1 MPGADRVIRRRR
13 AALGAI
19 APALAALALAAPA
32 SCLAAGPSPAR
43 AAAGHRAPPA
53 ATGTGAATASVSV
66 NPGAAIGP
74 VVPEDFLGLSF
85 EASDLPSIAGFAK
98 SGDLVNLLRSLGPGV
113 MRFGGISSDKTTAWL
128 KEGLAPAWAQATIT
142 PQELT
147 ALGILARDSGWRV
160 ILTVNLG
167 HGEAAAAAQEA
178 LAAEAQLGPSLAGI
192 AIGNEPDRYV
202 ADALRPAGWAQAAYL
217 SEAGAF
223 RTAIAAAVPGV
234 QIVGPDASTGRRV
247 LAWVTG
253 LAASPERPALLTDHY
268 YPLSKCGGEA
278 VTLSDLVSPVTRRNE
293 TSTLERLA
301 AIAQASGL
309 SLRVDET
316 NNISC
321 RGTPGVS
328 NVFASALWAV
338 DYIARAMA
346 SGVAGLNFHD
356 LISEPDSYSPLAA
369 GDSSDLASGALH
381 ANPEWY
387 ALLLARH
394 LLGDRPVSA
403 RLASG
408 SRDLTA
414 AAFESPSGSVHI
426 VLVNFAGSSPRPL
439 VVHLRL
445 SRRFAAG
452 PILRLAAPS
461 LRARAHVSLG
471 AGGVSSAGTW
481 VHGRPLPRVSGKPG
495 ALELE
500 MAASSAALVTLYPR
514 G

>member
-1 MPGADRVIRRRR
+1 MIRRRR
-13 AALGAI
+13 AALAAL

-32 SCLAAGPSPAR
+32 SCLAGGASPAR
-43 AAAGHRAPPA
+43 AAPVHKPPPA

-66 NPGAAIGP
+66 SPAAAIGP

-85 EASDLPSIAGFAK
+85 EASDLHSIAGFAS
-98 SGDLVNLLRSLGPGV
+98 SGDLVSLLRSLGPGV
-113 MRFGGISSDKTTAWL
+113 MRFGGISSDETTAWL
-128 KEGLAPAWAQATIT
+128 QEGLAPAWAQATIT
-142 PQELT
+142 PQDLT
-147 ALGILARDSGWRV
+147 ALAALARASGWRV

-167 HGEAAAAAQEA
+167 HGEAAVAAQEA
-178 LAAEAQLGPSLAGI
+178 LAAEAQLGASLAGI

-217 SEAGAF
+217 AEAAVF

-234 QIVGPDASTGRRV
+234 QIVGPDASTGRLV
-247 LAWVTG
+247 LAWVSG
-253 LAASPERPALLTDHY
+253 LAASPDRPALLTDHY
-268 YPLSKCGGEA
+268 YPLSKCGGSA
-278 VTLSDLVSPVTRRNE
+278 VTLSDLISPVTRRNE
-293 TSTLERLA
+293 SSTLARLA
-301 AIAQASGL
+301 AIEQASAL

-328 NVFASALWAV
+328 DAFASSLWAV

-356 LISEPDSYSPLAA
+356 LISEPGSYSPLAA
-369 GDSSDLASGALH
+369 ADASELASGALH

-394 LLGDRPVSA
+394 LIGDRPVA
-403 RLASG
+403 AKLASG

-414 AAFESPSGSVHI
+414 AAFASPSGSVHI
-426 VLVNFAGSSPRPL
+426 VLVNFAGSSPHPL

-452 PILRLAAPS
+452 PILRLQAPS
-461 LRARAHVSLG
+461 LRALAHVSLG
-471 AGGVSSAGTW
+471 GSGVSSAGSW
-481 VHGRPLPRVSGKPG
+481 IHGTPLPRVSGKPG
-495 ALELE
+495 ALELNL
-500 MAASSAALVTLYPR
+500 AASSAALVTLYPR